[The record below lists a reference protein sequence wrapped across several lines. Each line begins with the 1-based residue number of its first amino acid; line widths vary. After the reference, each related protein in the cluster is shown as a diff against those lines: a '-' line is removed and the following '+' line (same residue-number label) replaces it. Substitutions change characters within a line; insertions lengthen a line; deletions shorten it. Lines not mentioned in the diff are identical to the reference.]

1 MSKRFKFDDHNQQ
14 VIAALQNLLWK
25 LMTAN
30 STPIP

>member
-1 MSKRFKFDDHNQQ
+1 MSKPFQFDDHDRK